1 MDCRPIAL
9 LGGACKLGAVLSHQ
23 LAAQGF
29 IPIIIDHRISNGL
42 DIVADEP
49 RARFRETQPSKRETL
64 TVLEECGRQIGPLHG
79 AVLIPEYGE
88 AYLSAVGW
96 RALMAVCIQEPVF
109 VAIHSEKRSGAE
121 YKLDTESMK
130 RFNRVIFK
138 SDHTINTDDESLL
151 DGEKCKI
158 LSSMTTFL
166 MSDDSK
172 LIYNQS
178 FVLDF

>member
-1 MDCRPIAL
+1 MECRPIAL
-9 LGGACKLGAVLSHQ
+9 LGGACKLGAVLSYQ

-49 RARFRETQPSKRETL
+49 RARFRETKPSTRETL
-64 TVLEECGRQIGPLHG
+64 TVLEECCRQIGPLHG
-79 AVLIPEYGE
+79 AVVLLEYGE

-96 RALMAVCIQEPVF
+96 RALMALCIQEPVF
-109 VAIHSEKRSGAE
+109 VTIQSLNPNGPAHKP
-121 YKLDTESMK
+121 DTEIVK

-151 DGEKCKI
+151 EGKKCEV
-158 LSSMTTFL
+158 LSSLTGFL
-166 MSDDSK
+166 MSEDSK
-172 LIYNQS
+172 LIDNQIFKIS
-178 FVLDF
+178 I